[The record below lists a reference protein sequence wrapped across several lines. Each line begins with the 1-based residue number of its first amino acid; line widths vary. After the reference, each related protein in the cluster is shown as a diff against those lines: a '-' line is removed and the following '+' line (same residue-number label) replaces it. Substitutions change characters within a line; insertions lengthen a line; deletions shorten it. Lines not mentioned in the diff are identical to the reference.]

1 MLMTGKVVIVT
12 GGARGIGEAYSRAFA
27 KAGAKVAIAARSE
40 KKAQQRVD
48 QIRADG
54 GTAIAVKTDLAVEED
69 IKNLVK
75 EEFEKTINIDLIAVF
90 KLCREVFPYM
100 CEKGGRIVNVA
111 SRVVFTGYPK
121 DGKAHY
127 VAAKAGI
134 IGLTR
139 QMAKEAG
146 KYNVNVNC
154 IVPGVVT
161 SDGMM
166 AAFGEEAVKQMCA
179 GHAIPELVKPEDLA
193 GAALFFCSEHSKMIT
208 GQTLVIDGG
217 KYFR

>member
-40 KKAQQRVD
+40 KKAQQLVD
-48 QIRADG
+48 EIRADG

-75 EEFEKTINIDLIAVF
+75 TVVAEYGTVDCVINNAALSSESEDMPFFEMSNEEFEKTINIDLIAVF

-179 GHAIPELVKPEDLA
+179 GHAIPELV
-193 GAALFFCSEHSKMIT
+193 
-208 GQTLVIDGG
+208 
-217 KYFR
+217 